1 MGRKFPDWI
10 RAYMEYSRF
19 SEAPDKFH
27 FWTAISTLAG
37 VLRRRVWI
45 DMGYFQWVPNF
56 YIIFVAP
63 PGIVSKSTTADIGM
77 SMLREIEGIH
87 FGPNAVTWQS
97 LVHSMANSSEMF
109 PLNDGTDRMMPM
121 SAITC
126 VASELGTFLD
136 TDDRK
141 MIDALV
147 DLWDGKQGAFTKGTK
162 TQGSDTVENPWI
174 NIIGCTTPSW
184 ISNNVP
190 DYMISGG
197 FCSRCIFV
205 YADKKRQ
212 LVAYPKRH
220 MPTNH
225 NDMRTAL
232 VRDLEYIA
240 VNLVGEFKLSEE
252 AYAFGEEWYAQ
263 HYATKHTHLNPEQ
276 FGGYLAR
283 KQVHCH
289 KLAMILS
296 VSEGDTLTI
305 ERRHLEFA
313 IEIITSLES
322 IMPKVYGNVGMSVAG
337 RMVAYVVAAVRQYGS
352 LTKGEMFAKLFK
364 LMSAQE
370 FEASL
375 QGAISA
381 NLVKINNR
389 DGTAYYEPTHTEETQ
404 PTSSVDF

>member
-1 MGRKFPDWI
+1 
-10 RAYMEYSRF
+10 MEYSRF

-27 FWTAISTLAG
+27 FWTAVSAIAG

-87 FGPNAVTWQS
+87 FGPSAVTWQS
-97 LVHSMANSSEMF
+97 LIHSMADCREMF
-109 PLNDGTDRMMPM
+109 PLPNSDLMMPM

-147 DLWDGKQGAFTKGTK
+147 DLWDGKQGTFTKGTK
-162 TQGSDTVENPWI
+162 TQGTDTIENPWI

-190 DYMISGG
+190 EYMISGG

-205 YADKKRQ
+205 YADKKRHFA
-212 LVAYPKRH
+212 AYPQRLMKPEH
-220 MPTNH
+220 LS
-225 NDMRTAL
+225 MRADL
-232 VRDLEYIA
+232 VRDLEYISTA
-240 VNLVGEFKLSEE
+240 LCGEFKLSQE
-252 AYAFGEEWYAQ
+252 AMDWGEKWYEQ
-263 HYATKHTHLNPEQ
+263 HYSNPPRHLNQDQ
-276 FGGYLAR
+276 FGGYIAR
-283 KQVHCH
+283 KQVHSH

-296 VSEGDTLTI
+296 ASESDALVI
-305 ERRHLEFA
+305 ERQHLEFA
-313 IEIITSLES
+313 VELMTSLEQT
-322 IMPKVYGNVGMSVAG
+322 MPRIYGNVGMSATG
-337 RMVAYVVAAVRQYGS
+337 KMVHYVHSLVTQYKRIS
-352 LTKGEMFAKLFK
+352 KGELYSKLYR
-364 LMSAQE
+364 LMNAQE
-370 FEASL
+370 FEAALGSCIAAGL
-375 QGAISA
+375 IRA
-381 NLVKINNR
+381 NAN
-389 DGTAYYEPTHTEETQ
+389 DPTVIMLEI
-404 PTSSVDF
+404 VDEKNDTTTGEG